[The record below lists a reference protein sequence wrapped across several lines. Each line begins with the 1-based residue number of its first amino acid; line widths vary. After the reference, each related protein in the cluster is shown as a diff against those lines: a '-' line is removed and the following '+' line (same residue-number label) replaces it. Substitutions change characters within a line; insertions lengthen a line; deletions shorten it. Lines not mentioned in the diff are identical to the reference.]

1 MAAGRPQGRPE
12 RPVRARH
19 DRRLFLLVFSIL
31 FIWYSRY
38 TRQSPWVSLGSIP
51 PSRRRHC
58 CLASRSTPRSATV
71 SPSRNLC
78 GPTPGGQPDSE
89 QQALMSGLYTAV
101 GLSERL
107 AETRPLPLDSWWK
120 RARTGGTKE
129 VHSWSYWPLSLV
141 TPAAVGKDKAI
152 RRRRQGR
159 RAQPSTPEAL
169 TPSALSRS
177 TLNGP
182 QPGWHTLGSEDTG

>member
-141 TPAAVGKDKAI
+141 TPVTVGKSKPSGAGARAGGPSS
-152 RRRRQGR
+152 RRPRHSH
-159 RAQPSTPEAL
+159 RARCP
-169 TPSALSRS
+169 
-177 TLNGP
+177 GP
-182 QPGWHTLGSEDTG
+182 RLRPAARVAHVGIGGTG